1 MKCARARCKTCPFI
15 RNVEKISGP
24 KRSIKITDHFTCTS
38 ANVIYCKTC
47 TLCKKLYIGE
57 TGRRLGDRFREHL
70 RDVEK
75 DDQNASKPVAR
86 HFNLPNHSKGR
97 TIRKVMGGGGGKG
110 EFSACTNFFF
120 CSLPVQEFFFRVKPS
135 ARIFFQANI
144 AFFSV
149 KSRFIIYFALNKLFY
164 THNRSKDTGHFLIL
178 CARSFRKCTERGGSN
193 PEWTASLCIFAV
205 PAFWISSVIK
215 MG

>member
-1 MKCARARCKTCPFI
+1 MNP
-15 RNVEKISGP
+15 P
-24 KRSIKITDHFTCTS
+24 YRS
-38 ANVIYCKTC
+38 
-47 TLCKKLYIGE
+47 
-57 TGRRLGDRFREHL
+57 
-70 RDVEK
+70 
-75 DDQNASKPVAR
+75 
-86 HFNLPNHSKGR
+86 SKGR
-97 TIRKVMGGGGGKG
+97 TIRKVMGGEGN
-110 EFSACTNFFF
+110 FQLARIFFF
-120 CSLPVQEFFFRVKPS
+120 AHCLCRNFFFRVKPS

-164 THNRSKDTGHFLIL
+164 AHNRSKDTGHFLIL

-205 PAFWISSVIK
+205 PALWISSVIK

>member
-1 MKCARARCKTCPFI
+1 MSSSRVLCCLPSVKKQKHDFNFFSVQCIIKQLLDSVFVISKIIEVSVRVISLSLRLRLI
-15 RNVEKISGP
+15 RDGPLEKGWG
-24 KRSIKITDHFTCTS
+24 
-38 ANVIYCKTC
+38 V
-47 TLCKKLYIGE
+47 
-57 TGRRLGDRFREHL
+57 
-70 RDVEK
+70 
-75 DDQNASKPVAR
+75 
-86 HFNLPNHSKGR
+86 
-97 TIRKVMGGGGGKG
+97 GGG

-178 CARSFRKCTERGGSN
+178 CARSFRKSTERGGSN
-193 PEWTASLCIFAV
+193 PECFPMHFCSPCLLDFLCDKNGV
-205 PAFWISSVIK
+205 KNSYPGVIAALK
-215 MG
+215 VLFELICPFCMVR

>member
-1 MKCARARCKTCPFI
+1 MYNKTII
-15 RNVEKISGP
+15 RFGFCDIQNNRGLGKGYQP
-24 KRSIKITDHFTCTS
+24 QPS
-38 ANVIYCKTC
+38 ASA
-47 TLCKKLYIGE
+47 
-57 TGRRLGDRFREHL
+57 D
-70 RDVEK
+70 
-75 DDQNASKPVAR
+75 
-86 HFNLPNHSKGR
+86 KGR
-97 TIRKVMGGGGGKG
+97 TSRKVMGGGGGG
-110 EFSACTNFFF
+110 EFSACTNLFF

-135 ARIFFQANI
+135 ARIFFFQANI